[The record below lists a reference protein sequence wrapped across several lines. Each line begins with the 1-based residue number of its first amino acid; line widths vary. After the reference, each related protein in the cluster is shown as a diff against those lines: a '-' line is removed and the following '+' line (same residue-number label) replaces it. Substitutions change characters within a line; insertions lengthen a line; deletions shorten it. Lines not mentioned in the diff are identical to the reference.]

1 MCIMHIVSRLD
12 GVKNHVHNT
21 RMKDDLRQLHDAI
34 LDLMSILNEP
44 QRDAALI
51 AEAGISL
58 DRALFPLLVRI
69 GRRGPLGVVELA
81 DMAGRDHT
89 TVSRQVAR
97 LESLGLVARTANDA
111 DKRVRAVAITRK
123 GLAMTKALDKARER
137 IAGTALAGWSA
148 ADRATLIRLLRR
160 LVDGARTPT

>member
-1 MCIMHIVSRLD
+1 
-12 GVKNHVHNT
+12 VHNAH
-21 RMKDDLRQLHDAI
+21 MKDDLRQLHDAV

-69 GRRGPLGVVELA
+69 ERRGPVGVVELA

-89 TVSRQVAR
+89 TVSRQVAK
-97 LESLGLVARTANDA
+97 LEHLGLVARKANAA
-111 DKRVRAVAITRK
+111 DRRMRAVAITRK
-123 GLAMTKALDKARER
+123 GLTMTRALDKARER
-137 IAGTALAGWSA
+137 IAAPVIADWSE
-148 ADRATLIRLLRR
+148 ADRKTLIRLLRR
-160 LVDGARTPT
+160 LVDGARS